1 MTIIGQV
8 AGPVTITGQVDLA
21 FNPFEKR
28 GKHGEW
34 GAGAELK
41 AHDTASATAKRDAAA
56 KHHGLVVP
64 ELSPP
69 VADVKEFWGSLSD
82 NDAAVLQDYIGQE
95 GSAAI
100 NGALRAGKMPG
111 VGKAE
116 PSDADMLAQ
125 MLNPSAASSGPTIDR
140 SAEVPVLDRIIASHT
155 VTKTTTLYRGMAM
168 SPALAAQ
175 LKPGTVFTD
184 KGFTSTS
191 DSANWAGKFAR
202 LRVSGSDPLMGEVPA
217 LGGKP
222 AVMDITVPAGSH
234 MAPGDLGI
242 KEYILPRG
250 GSYRVDSISPD
261 GGTYNLTALLPT
273 PQQMIAGATPDNAV
287 DVMRQLIATGMD
299 PKAAG
304 DAVSAQLKSQGKAGQ
319 TLQGLKA
326 QGFANDSAGD
336 AARAARL
343 AWTEDEIEVQPP
355 ITLAYDPLER
365 RGPGG
370 EWGAGALL
378 KAHDTASATASR
390 DAKAKIAAD
399 HAAERGDRRAAV
411 AKMRGV
417 SLIREQADT
426 ARAARQRR
434 YVGQK
439 PAAGETFYLPDPDKH
454 GQNVMVRAA
463 DEDGH
468 VRVEDAAGRRTVLP
482 AAFVSRPMAPNKF
495 TGGPPPASSGLLLD
509 PPIKAPAPSAS
520 GVEPADPA
528 DADDPVSRQLDA
540 DIASGIKEEETP
552 RERAKK
558 AGLKVKAGYFG
569 NSAQTSVVTFGN
581 GHQWVRKRGLS
592 DSEMHNEVLA
602 SRISDVLGAGAPH
615 VLLRD
620 NPNPFDDAQEMWEPM
635 VPNAEPAA
643 AWISKR
649 GGMDDAGEAERPED
663 ATFDMVN
670 SRQGAKIG
678 LLDTI
683 TDNGDRHEGN
693 WMVQHGP
700 AGDTTPVPIDHGG
713 ALMDDGDI
721 ADAGGVGPFSR
732 NLVGNGAESELL
744 AMIPQQAWAKWDTG
758 LAALEPLFE
767 AYGMSDQFINVQ
779 DSLRNVAEL
788 SAEGKAEAPG
798 TLGHPLIVDD
808 PALWAGAAP

>member
-1 MTIIGQV
+1 
-8 AGPVTITGQVDLA
+8 VTITEQLDLS

-34 GAGAELK
+34 GAGALLK

-56 KHHGLVVP
+56 KHHGLEVP

-116 PSDADMLAQ
+116 PSDADMLTQ
-125 MLNPSAASSGPTIDR
+125 MLNPSAASSSGPTIDR

-202 LRVSGSDPLMGEVPA
+202 LRVSGSDPMMGEVPA

-273 PQQMIAGATPDNAV
+273 SQQMIAGATPDNAV

-304 DAVSAQLKSQGKAGQ
+304 DAVSAQLKNQGKAEQ

-326 QGFANDSAGD
+326 KGFANDSAGD

-355 ITLAYDPLER
+355 EEDAARQAALAGTVTGQLDLSAIHGHHIPGTDYTYRHGFKLLLPGSLPDPV
-365 RGPGG
+365 
-370 EWGAGALL
+370 LL
-378 KAHDTASATASR
+378 KSFNDKYPQWMVDRDKEAKKAAAAASA
-390 DAKAKIAAD
+390 DCD
-399 HAAERGDRRAAV
+399 HAATFVRASVRKTTKERYEEAPMIPNANSRRKLTPEQRKALKNHRVYTPPEDRDLYAPP
-411 AKMRGV
+411 
-417 SLIREQADT
+417 
-426 ARAARQRR
+426 ARARGITAQALPGYSEVPGGLLSQR
-434 YVGQK
+434 
-439 PAAGETFYLPDPDKH
+439 PPDGPP
-454 GQNVMVRAA
+454 RLA
-463 DEDGH
+463 
-468 VRVEDAAGRRTVLP
+468 AAGRARAD
-482 AAFVSRPMAPNKF
+482 AAALV
-495 TGGPPPASSGLLLD
+495 GDVD
-509 PPIKAPAPSAS
+509 PR
-520 GVEPADPA
+520 ADPA
-528 DADDPVSRQLDA
+528 LGSLAGIGAGEDAIKKYIDARIATEVARQVGEISAKQADDMKERLAQMHLA
-540 DIASGIKEEETP
+540 QQKTIAAIRSSYSSINDKGDHDL
-552 RERAKK
+552 RAHTV
-558 AGLKVKAGYFG
+558 ANALF
-569 NSAQTSVVTFGN
+569 TFG
-581 GHQWVRKRGLS
+581 GVA
-592 DSEMHNEVLA
+592 VA
-602 SRISDVLGAGAPH
+602 
-615 VLLRD
+615 
-620 NPNPFDDAQEMWEPM
+620 
-635 VPNAEPAA
+635 
-643 AWISKR
+643 
-649 GGMDDAGEAERPED
+649 
-663 ATFDMVN
+663 
-670 SRQGAKIG
+670 
-678 LLDTI
+678 
-683 TDNGDRHEGN
+683 
-693 WMVQHGP
+693 
-700 AGDTTPVPIDHGG
+700 
-713 ALMDDGDI
+713 
-721 ADAGGVGPFSR
+721 GVGI
-732 NLVGNGAESELL
+732 A
-744 AMIPQQAWAKWDTG
+744 TG
-758 LAALEPLFE
+758 VAPILAALVAGLVPLV
-767 AYGMSDQFINVQ
+767 NVIH
-779 DSLRNVAEL
+779 DYARN
-788 SAEGKAEAPG
+788 
-798 TLGHPLIVDD
+798 LG
-808 PALWAGAAP
+808 